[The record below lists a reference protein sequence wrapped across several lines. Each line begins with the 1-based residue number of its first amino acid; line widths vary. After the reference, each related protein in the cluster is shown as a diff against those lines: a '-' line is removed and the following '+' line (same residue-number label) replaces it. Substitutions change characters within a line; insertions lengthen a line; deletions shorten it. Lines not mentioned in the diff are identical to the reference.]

1 MKTINEIVL
10 WNCLELG
17 DEIVSKV
24 GDEIVMQILDKSD
37 LAGGCFV
44 CKLGRLMWPTC
55 LPKNSGLIRL
65 NGQIYPGPWWG
76 LPPES
81 GYLSKWW
88 NSRFRRCWHHNGPLA
103 GSIHIRK
110 VSWRNDKDG
119 DFLYCFWPYYYYWD
133 HTVAIWT
140 LSVAD
145 YVWFMFDL
153 RGFEIINKVR
163 RAVKDYS
170 KAESTSTVGTP
181 FWRDGNF
188 THQKC

>member
-10 WNCLELG
+10 WNCSELG

-88 NSRFRRCWHHNGPLA
+88 NSRFRRCWHHNGPRA
-103 GSIHIRK
+103 GWYLVYILEKLVGEMIRMAISYT
-110 VSWRNDKDG
+110 VFGLIIIIETTQLQSELC
-119 DFLYCFWPYYYYWD
+119 LYQITFGSCL
-133 HTVAIWT
+133 TCEV
-140 LSVAD
+140 L
-145 YVWFMFDL
+145 
-153 RGFEIINKVR
+153 K
-163 RAVKDYS
+163 
-170 KAESTSTVGTP
+170 
-181 FWRDGNF
+181 
-188 THQKC
+188 